1 MEYAKKMAL
10 VDPRLLETLATPK
23 RPATLPVKAMSELDE
38 DMKHVLERR
47 DIGEQEKVTQYNQ
60 ILRRY
65 VTYDG
70 KANQPVEVRITQ
82 RTAQV
87 SNPTVAGEEPSV
99 DRHILETVPSTMQ
112 RRAKLIL
119 DKIRQNSDMSWD
131 SRGQLMIGEKPIK
144 DTNITDLLNDV
155 LRKRKRPHPT
165 GWEAFAKGLRDA
177 NVPRELVG
185 NKERWSYLQSPHSAH
200 SAHSAQ
206 SGETPRVRVPSPKKR
221 KRVVSRPRW
230 LKL

>member
-1 MEYAKKMAL
+1 MEYTKKMAL

-23 RPATLPVKAMSELDE
+23 RPATLPIKAMSELDE
-38 DMKHVLERR
+38 DMKHILGRQ
-47 DIGEQEKVTQYNQ
+47 DIDEQEKVKQYNQ

-82 RTAQV
+82 QTAQG
-87 SNPTVAGEEPSV
+87 SNPSVAGDGKESSL
-99 DRHILETVPSTMQ
+99 DRNILETVPSTMQ

-131 SRGQLMIGEKPIK
+131 SRGQLTIGEKPVK

-165 GWEAFAKGLRDA
+165 GWEAFAKGLREA

-185 NKERWSYLQSPHSAH
+185 NKDRWNYM
-200 SAHSAQ
+200 Q
-206 SGETPRVRVPSPKKR
+206 SGESGQPTQREESPEVRVPSSKKR
-221 KRVVSRPRW
+221 RRVLSRPRW